1 MRQREEKQAHEGTP
15 PGCFVFCFVFFFHFP
30 SRGES
35 AQHTGLKKASDKH
48 RPNTPLNKYN

>member
-1 MRQREEKQAHEGTP
+1 MKEHRQAVLF
-15 PGCFVFCFVFFFHFP
+15 FVLFFFFHFP